1 MLIEELKLRKW
12 LLISKQKEL
21 DAKTNELDAEL
32 KKVKV
37 TKYSEEN
44 EVANE
49 KQEKHEANI
58 KECKKK
64 KKSLK
69 IF

>member
-1 MLIEELKLRKW
+1 MLIEELQLTKG

-37 TKYSEEN
+37 SEVFEVN
-44 EVANE
+44 EVANG
-49 KQEKHEANI
+49 KQEKN
-58 KECKKK
+58 
-64 KKSLK
+64 
-69 IF
+69 